1 MFNSLTYKDIN
12 IISYPTEIRND
23 NYKRNKIEFNYCLLL
38 QKKDKK
44 NSLKSSDV
52 MNLNSNNPS
61 LSNFDEFS
69 HVGEMFLQNM
79 NESGEESNNR
89 KMKFLNSLDWIK
101 DLSKKISK
109 FLTTLELKYSLI
121 SDPERREDLFEILNK
136 LFHRIESGRKFSF
149 IFKEDIFSFDFIK
162 V

>member
-1 MFNSLTYKDIN
+1 
-12 IISYPTEIRND
+12 
-23 NYKRNKIEFNYCLLL
+23 
-38 QKKDKK
+38 
-44 NSLKSSDV
+44 
-52 MNLNSNNPS
+52 
-61 LSNFDEFS
+61 
-69 HVGEMFLQNM
+69 M